1 VPRWDLAFDEELD
14 PPSLA
19 FFFRANDGFYLPS
32 AKPPAAAN
40 DRIWL
45 AYEQGSILR
54 IKGVQL
60 DTVQA
65 TSVRMISADF
75 GDAAAL
81 ENLLLD
87 FEDDVAAD
95 AESKVI
101 ENGDALLSA
110 TLLAGRNS
118 HRHPVADQDLQGL
131 QTLLKWIWEDET
143 LPPEPSVWVE
153 DNDTEAIA
161 AYQYYDALIN
171 ACQNLQFLLTE
182 DARMALAHYQI
193 KPGDIVVVAYG
204 GIWPIILRPCDDG
217 TYQ

>member
-32 AKPPAAAN
+32 AEPPAAAN

-45 AYEQGSILR
+45 ADEQGSILR
-54 IKGVQL
+54 IKGVHL

-81 ENLLLD
+81 DNLLLD
-87 FEDDVAAD
+87 FENDVAAD

-101 ENGDALLSA
+101 ENGNALLSA
-110 TLLAGRNS
+110 TLLASCNF
-118 HRHPVADQDLQGL
+118 HRHPMADQDLQGL
-131 QTLLKWIWEDET
+131 QTLLEWIRDNET

-153 DNDTEAIA
+153 DDDAEAIA
-161 AYQYYDALIN
+161 AYQYYDALVN
-171 ACQNLQFLLTE
+171 A
-182 DARMALAHYQI
+182 
-193 KPGDIVVVAYG
+193 G
-204 GIWPIILRPCDDG
+204 
-217 TYQ
+217 